1 MDAALLPAPPY
12 SLDIT
17 SIQVSFM
24 RPRDETVETPSPMQ
38 TLLRSPIP

>member
-24 RPRDETVETPSPMQ
+24 RPRDETVEPA
-38 TLLRSPIP
+38 LARGLRSTA